1 MKQVILVAISVI
13 CLLSSCRN
21 DDLHK
26 AYEELD
32 HAIEL
37 REYYDS
43 VFVSEVETMK
53 LDMAAEKDDSM
64 KFEMAANIYRRYR
77 YHNVDSVIRYVDIQ
91 KAISDR
97 TRIREHV
104 YLTQIRRITQMFI
117 QDRYDLARPIYEAL
131 DTTDMTYN
139 MRKNCYGAGVTLY
152 RRFPDAPD
160 KFRYYAENYVRNGF
174 DQTFNVR
181 MQYELLLQDRKPE
194 EALDVLMTFYNENE
208 LSLHGY
214 AGIAFG
220 ISSAYEAMGERQQ
233 QKIWLARSATYDLKA
248 SVKEYVSLLLLSK
261 ILMEEGEYSRAAR
274 YIEVATK
281 DALYGNYTS
290 NIQNNSQTLLV
301 AGEALDKVERSRY
314 RMLLITLSLSI
325 VFLLTM
331 IVFSGFLMSQR
342 RRLRD
347 TNAALKDVNRIKNN
361 YLLRYMLLASG
372 YIKRIEETPRAYRKL
387 YKSGGVEALTAKL
400 KEPSY
405 AEEEY
410 RQFYRTF
417 DEIFLGLFPD
427 FPSQVNRL
435 LKAESRFQY
444 KAGDP
449 LPTGLRILAV
459 IRLGITESPKIAE
472 FLDCALTTVY
482 TYRNKIKAAALCP
495 RDDFENRIRKIGFH

>member
-1 MKQVILVAISVI
+1 MRFWCMLIMSLVV
-13 CLLSSCRN
+13 LSCRDTELN
-21 DDLHK
+21 D

-32 HAIEL
+32 RAIEML
-37 REYYDS
+37 SDYDAQFS
-43 VFVSEVETMK
+43 SEVEKMK
-53 LDMAAEKDDSM
+53 VEMHRTQDDSM
-64 KFEMAANIYRRYR
+64 KFEIAANIYRRYR

-91 KAISDR
+91 KSISDR

-152 RRFPDAPD
+152 RRFPDAAD

-181 MQYELLLQDRKPE
+181 MQYELLLQDRRPE
-194 EALDVLMTFYNENE
+194 EALEVLTTFYNENE

-220 ISSAYEAMGERQQ
+220 ISSAHEAMGDRQQ

-261 ILMEEGEYSRAAR
+261 ILLEEGEYSRAAK

-301 AGEALDKVERSRY
+301 AGEALDRAERSRY
-314 RMLLITLSLSI
+314 RMLVLTLSLSI
-325 VFLLTM
+325 VFLVTM

-342 RRLRD
+342 RRLQY

-372 YIKRIEETPRAYRKL
+372 YIKRIEETPRAYRKI
-387 YKSGGVEALTAKL
+387 YKSGGEEALLAKL

-417 DEIFLGLFPD
+417 DEIFLGIFPD
-427 FPSQVNRL
+427 FPTQVNRL
-435 LKAESRFQY
+435 LKPQAQFQY
-444 KAGDP
+444 HAGDP

-482 TYRNKIKAAALCP
+482 TYRNKIKASATCP
-495 RDDFENRIRKIGFH
+495 REDFENRVKRIGFH